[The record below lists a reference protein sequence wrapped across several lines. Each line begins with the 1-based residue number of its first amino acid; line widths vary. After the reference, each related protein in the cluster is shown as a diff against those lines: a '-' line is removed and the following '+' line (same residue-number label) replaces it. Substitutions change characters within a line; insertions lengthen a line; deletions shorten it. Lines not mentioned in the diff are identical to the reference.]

1 MKFKLIAMASILILV
16 IVLMEVADWFWP
28 SNYDECIL
36 KSMKGVTSE
45 FAADFVANSCSE
57 KFKVELKRQ
66 LSSRPLTNQE
76 LDRLDGKADLRYGI
90 STEGSISYEGTIFNG
105 NSIVIVAEITIQV
118 TTTIGGKKV
127 SRLYTDDVFIRP
139 GTTGVFNFN
148 IVRGDKGVDY
158 SWDINGAKG
167 YNP

>member
-1 MKFKLIAMASILILV
+1 MRFKLIAIASILILV
-16 IVLMEVADWFWP
+16 ILVAGVVDWITP

-36 KSMKGVTSE
+36 KSMKGITSDI
-45 FAADFVANSCSE
+45 AADFVASSCGE
-57 KFKVELKRQ
+57 KFKVEPKKQ

-76 LDRLDGKADLRYGI
+76 LDQLDGKADLRYGI

-139 GTTGVFNFN
+139 GTTGAFNFN

>member
-1 MKFKLIAMASILILV
+1 MRFKLIALASFFILAIMV
-16 IVLMEVADWFWP
+16 AGVVDWIVP

-36 KSMKGVTSE
+36 KSMKGVTSDI
-45 FAADFVANSCSE
+45 AADFVASSCGE
-57 KFKVELKRQ
+57 KFKVEPKKQ

-76 LDRLDGKADLRYGI
+76 LDQLDGKADLRYGI
-90 STEGSISYEGTIFNG
+90 STAGSISYQGTIFNG

-139 GTTGVFNFN
+139 GTTAAFNFN
-148 IVRGDKGVDY
+148 IVSGDKGADY

-167 YNP
+167 Y